1 MQNYTSQYYY
11 RQQEG
16 SKESAKEIIP
26 LILKLI
32 SPKSVID
39 VGCGVGT
46 WLAVFKE
53 RGIEDI
59 LGIDGDYVD
68 KKLLQIPPEKFLSF
82 DLKKSLKLD
91 RKFDLVVCL
100 EVAEHLP
107 EKSAENFI
115 KSLAELGPIVLFS
128 AAVPFQGGR
137 NHINEQWPEYW
148 QKIFEKYNYVAVD
161 ALRGK
166 IWKNDKIEYWY
177 RQNILFFVDKNYLD
191 KNQILKEEYKKT
203 NLNQI
208 SIIHPELY
216 IRSNK
221 IPTIR
226 KLLSLIPK
234 SIKNSIKQ
242 RFLTIFAQ
250 YRKN

>member
-68 KKLLQIPPEKFLSF
+68 KDLLQIPKENFLAF
-82 DLKKSLKLD
+82 DLTKILKLD

-137 NHINEQWPEYW
+137 NHINEQWLEYW
-148 QKIFEKYNYVAVD
+148 RKIFEKYNYVTVD

-234 SIKNSIKQ
+234 SIKNSLK
-242 RFLTIFAQ
+242 
-250 YRKN
+250 YRLKYYNKSNE